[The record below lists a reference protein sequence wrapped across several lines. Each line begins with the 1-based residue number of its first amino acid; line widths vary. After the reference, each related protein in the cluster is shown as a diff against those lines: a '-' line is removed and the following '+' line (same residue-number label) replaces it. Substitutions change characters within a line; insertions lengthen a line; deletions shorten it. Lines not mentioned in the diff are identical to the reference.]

1 MRPTARNEASHSVRP
16 ATRACAATVLLFAA
30 AWLAG
35 CGARPHAAP
44 ANPVAE
50 GAANEV
56 QLTWNAATD
65 ADSYEI
71 RWENSDTDTEPFP
84 NVIRDVKETS
94 FLHTG
99 LTNFQTYRYQIFA
112 RGKGG
117 TGPGSVI
124 VSAEPGPVPDTVTWT
139 AVAIDD
145 LDHVIHFEEA
155 AGADI
160 YRVYFGSDPS
170 ALAGRR
176 PRAFFVEAD
185 ASPLVRQ
192 NIGVNVGL
200 YYRVIGT
207 AGSRI
212 GFDGPVVH
220 SAAFAIG
227 EYEDLPEIT
236 PALAD
241 WNADDCLDAVGAEGD
256 CSGNFAAVD
265 LAAAGLDGLFA
276 AGRTPGDARFADV
289 NADGRPD
296 VFGDVLAPAGEAV
309 SRAMLLLNQG
319 NGTFAED
326 ASVGALGIGGFGG
339 TVLAADFDNDGDVD
353 LFAPHDWTG
362 TDGGRNWL
370 LVNAD
375 GTGFSDAAAAAGLQ
389 TGPTG
394 AAYKPAG
401 GQAVDFDEDG
411 WVDILFGSRLM
422 RNDGDGTFSDV
433 SAAVGLAAAADQGL
447 ALADV
452 DLDGDL
458 DLVRHDGT
466 FTRLYRNTGGVFGAG
481 EILQGD
487 AARTGAGLAVCD
499 LTGDG
504 FEDILVASND
514 VATGT
519 GTPRLLVNVDGQFV
533 PSTIPDETALDTG
546 DLVDF
551 NDLLA
556 CADTNGDGTV
566 DVFAR
571 WGTYRSL
578 VGRLGNPSTIRIR
591 VLGGG
596 GEFNQQGRIVRIVP
610 AGAPGRTLM
619 RVVESGSGLRAQGD
633 YDVLV
638 PAPWPG
644 EYAVS
649 VRFASGWIDAT
660 AEAGDRL
667 TIYADGRTEK

>member
-1 MRPTARNEASHSVRP
+1 MRPTACPESSHHARP
-16 ATRACAATVLLFAA
+16 ATTAAAAAVLLAA

-44 ANPVAE
+44 ASPVAE
-50 GAANEV
+50 GAPNEV
-56 QLTWNAATD
+56 LLTWNAATD
-65 ADSYEI
+65 ADSYDI
-71 RWENSDTDTEPFP
+71 RWENRATDTEPFP
-84 NVIRDVKETS
+84 NVIKDIKETS

-99 LTNFQTYRYQIFA
+99 LTNFQTYRYQVFA

-117 TGPGSVI
+117 KGPGSVI
-124 VSAEPGPVPDTVTWT
+124 VSAEPGPVPDAVAWT

-145 LDHVIHFEEA
+145 LDHVIYFEEA
-155 AGADI
+155 AGADG
-160 YRVYFGSDPS
+160 YRVYFALDPA
-170 ALAGRR
+170 ALSGRR
-176 PRAFFVEAD
+176 PPASFILAEG
-185 ASPLVRQ
+185 SPLVRE
-192 NIGVNVGL
+192 NVGVNVGL

-207 AGSRI
+207 ASTRV

-241 WNADDCLDAVGAEGD
+241 WNDDDCLDVVGAEGD
-256 CSGNFAAVD
+256 CVGNFAGVD
-265 LAAAGLDGLFA
+265 LTAAGLDGLFA
-276 AGRTPGDARFADV
+276 AGRAPGDARFADV

-296 VFGDVLAPAGEAV
+296 IFGDVLAPAGESA
-309 SRAMLLLNQG
+309 SRALLLVNQG
-319 NGTFAED
+319 NGTFVED
-326 ASVGALGIGGFGG
+326 ASIEALGIGGIGG

-353 LFAPHDWTG
+353 LFAPHDWTVA
-362 TDGGRNWL
+362 DGGRNWL
-370 LVNAD
+370 LVNED
-375 GTGFSDAAAAAGLQ
+375 GAGFTDAAADAGLD
-389 TGPTG
+389 TGPSG

-433 SAAVGLAAAADQGL
+433 SAAVGLTALADQGL
-447 ALADV
+447 AVTDV

-466 FTRLYRNTGGVFGAG
+466 FTRLYRNDGGVFGAG
-481 EILQGD
+481 ELLQGD
-487 AARTGAGLAVCD
+487 ATRTGAGLAVCD

-504 FEDILVASND
+504 FEDVLVASND
-514 VATGT
+514 AATGT
-519 GTPRLLVNVDGQFV
+519 GTPRLFVNVDGQFV
-533 PSTIPDETALDTG
+533 PSTIPDETELDAG

-556 CADTNGDGTV
+556 CADTNGDGTP
-566 DVFAR
+566 DAFAR
-571 WGTYRSL
+571 WGSYRSL
-578 VGRLGNPSTIRIR
+578 VGRLGNPSSIRIR

-596 GEFNQQGRIVRIVP
+596 GEFNQQGRIVKIAP
-610 AGAPGRTLM
+610 AGAPGRTIT

-633 YDVLV
+633 YDLLV
-638 PAPWPG
+638 AAPWPG

-649 VRFASGWIDAT
+649 VRFASGWIEAT

-667 TIYADGRTEK
+667 TIYADGRTEKE